1 MVTGRFLIS
10 LDVFVETQTCDGA
23 RGTRLNLTHGLFSLF
38 SAFKF
43 CAAGICECLHIQ
55 EIITQWHHVTTHR
68 LGFRVSLGMYQA
80 VLEMVWIFARS
91 RECCEMVS
99 TLSSQCDSSPRH
111 SVSGLMMSGTWP
123 GSSSYQ
129 TFRIGRQ
136 NPSDAK
142 RMRDFDGVTMWP
154 GVRCLQRLKSA
165 WRCVTVVTWRRD
177 TEAQTGR
184 HCDKTRDTLSAL
196 SRTRILPLLSVTN
209 LVKKA
214 EATRGRGSVGIVTIY
229 QHHSCPLALTPHCPS
244 LLSNLSI

>member
-1 MVTGRFLIS
+1 MVTGHFLIS
-10 LDVFVETQTCDGA
+10 LDVFVETQTYDGA

-43 CAAGICECLHIQ
+43 CAPGICECLLHIQ
-55 EIITQWHHVTTHR
+55 EIITQGHHVTTHR
-68 LGFRVSLGMYQA
+68 LGFRASLGMYQA
-80 VLEMVWIFARS
+80 VPEMVWIFARS

-111 SVSGLMMSGTWP
+111 SVSGLMMSGTCP
-123 GSSSYQ
+123 GSSSSQ
-129 TFRIGRQ
+129 TFRLGRQ

-196 SRTRILPLLSVTN
+196 SRPRILPLP
-209 LVKKA
+209 
-214 EATRGRGSVGIVTIY
+214 GD
-229 QHHSCPLALTPHCPS
+229 
-244 LLSNLSI
+244 